1 MILLTFLLWVARV
14 TPTTHPTNRVVAEVG
29 HASLKKCVRSVIN
42 RNDTANDS
50 LKNLFSS
57 VSLRCTYSIVF
68 H

>member
-42 RNDTANDS
+42 RNATTNGS
-50 LKNLFSS
+50 LKYLFSS
-57 VSLRCTYSIVF
+57 VSLKCAYSVVL